1 MRMLKKWSVTFSR
14 ILNQSRTVVLKGMGE
29 DFVLQGTFAI
39 NIG

>member
-1 MRMLKKWSVTFSR
+1 MLKKWSVTFSR
-14 ILNQSRTVVLKGMGE
+14 ILSQSRTVVLKGMVE